1 MAHRF
6 FSNDPDSF
14 VIEAVE
20 GLTIAHPGIA
30 MERDP
35 LYVYRAERVADQA
48 QRPFGKVALVSGG
61 GTGHEPL
68 HAGFI
73 GAGMLD
79 AAVPG
84 AVFASPTA
92 IQVAAATQR
101 VAGGGG
107 VLHIIKNYTG
117 DVINFKIAAEL
128 CADEGI
134 EVRHVL
140 VADDVATDIADS
152 RVGRRGTG
160 ATLVVEKICGAAAE
174 EGADLDKL
182 VQLGEAVGENAR
194 SMALA
199 LDAGTHPGTGKK
211 SFELGP
217 NEVEF
222 GVGIH
227 GERGRKRIEFGLA
240 DDLVAKLLEPLREAL
255 ALERG
260 DAVIAIVNGL
270 GSTQLTEQYL
280 LTRSLRN
287 LLDDQG
293 IEMRR
298 VLTGSYVTALDMSGI
313 SITLVRAQDE
323 FVRLWDAPVNTPAL
337 RW

>member
-1 MAHRF
+1 MAHRY
-6 FSNDPDSF
+6 FSNDSDNY
-14 VIEAVE
+14 VREAVE
-20 GLTIAHPGIA
+20 GLTIAHPELA
-30 MERDP
+30 LEPDP
-35 LYVYRAERVADQA
+35 LYVYLKRRRSD
-48 QRPFGKVALVSGG
+48 KVALLSGG

-92 IQVAAATQR
+92 IQVAAATSKI
-101 VAGGGG
+101 AGERG
-107 VLHIIKNYTG
+107 VLHIVKNYTG

-140 VADDVATDIADS
+140 VADDVATDIEES

-160 ATLVVEKICGAAAE
+160 ATLLVEKICGAAAE
-174 EGADLDKL
+174 SGANLDDL
-182 VQLGEAVGENAR
+182 VSLGERVGEQSR

-199 LDAGTHPGTGKK
+199 LNACTHPGTGKK
-211 SFELGP
+211 SFDLAAD
-217 NEVEF
+217 EVEF

-227 GERGRKRIEFGLA
+227 GERGRARIPFSNA
-240 DDLVAKLLEPLREAL
+240 DDLVAQLLEPVCNS
-255 ALERG
+255 LELQRG
-260 DAVIAIVNGL
+260 EGVVAFINGL
-270 GSTQLTEQYL
+270 GSTHPTEQYL
-280 LTRSLRN
+280 VTRAVRN
-287 LLDDQG
+287 ILQGRG
-293 IEMRR
+293 IEMQR

-313 SITLVRAQDE
+313 SITLLRASDE
-323 FVRLWDAPVNTPAL
+323 FLKLWDAPVTTPAL

>member
-1 MAHRF
+1 MAHRY
-6 FSNDPDSF
+6 FSNDPDEF
-14 VIEAVE
+14 VSEAVE
-20 GLTIAHPGIA
+20 GLTIAHPTIA

-35 LYVYRAERVADQA
+35 LYVYRA
-48 QRPFGKVALVSGG
+48 QRPSNKVALLSGG

-92 IQVAAATQR
+92 IQVAAATR
-101 VAGGGG
+101 KVAGERG

-134 EVRHVL
+134 EVQHVL
-140 VADDVATDIADS
+140 VADDVATDIAES

-160 ATLVVEKICGAAAE
+160 ATLAVEKICGAAAE
-174 EGADLDKL
+174 EGADLATL
-182 VQLGEAVGENAR
+182 VKLGESVGENAR

-199 LDAGTHPGTGKK
+199 LDACTHPGTGKK
-211 SFELGP
+211 SFELAAD
-217 NEVEF
+217 EVEF

-227 GERGRKRIEFGLA
+227 GERGRKRIPFTAA
-240 DDLVAKLLEPLREAL
+240 DDLVAQLLDPLREAL
-255 ALERG
+255 TLQRG
-260 DAVIAIVNGL
+260 DGVIAIVNGL
-270 GSTQLTEQYL
+270 GSTQLTEQYV
-280 LTRSLRN
+280 LTRALRN
-287 LLDDQG
+287 LLDGQG
-293 IEMRR
+293 IEMQR

-313 SITLVRAQDE
+313 SITLVRANDE
-323 FVRLWDAPVNTPAL
+323 FLRLWDAPVDTPAL

>member
-1 MAHRF
+1 MAHRY
-6 FSNDPDSF
+6 FSNDPDNF
-14 VIEAVE
+14 VTEAVE
-20 GLTIAHPGIA
+20 GLTIAHSSIA

-35 LYVYRAERVADQA
+35 LYVYRAERPAN
-48 QRPFGKVALVSGG
+48 KVALLSGG

-73 GAGMLD
+73 GVGMLD

-92 IQVAAATQR
+92 IQVAAATKR
-101 VAGGGG
+101 VAGNRG

-140 VADDVATDIADS
+140 VADDVATDIAES

-160 ATLVVEKICGAAAE
+160 ATLAVEKICGAAAE

-182 VQLGEAVGENAR
+182 VQLGESVGENAR

-199 LDAGTHPGTGKK
+199 LDACTHPGTGKK

-227 GERGRKRIEFGLA
+227 GERGRKRIEFGPA
-240 DDLVAKLLEPLREAL
+240 DDLVAQLLDPLREAL

-260 DAVIAIVNGL
+260 DGVIAIVNGL
-270 GSTQLTEQYL
+270 GSTQLTELYL
-280 LTRSLRN
+280 LTRSLRK
-287 LLDDQG
+287 LLADRD

-298 VLTGSYVTALDMSGI
+298 VLTGSYITALDMSGV

>member
-1 MAHRF
+1 MAHRY
-6 FSNDPDSF
+6 FSNDPDNF
-14 VIEAVE
+14 VAEAVE
-20 GLTIAHPGIA
+20 GLTIAHPEIVMSA
-30 MERDP
+30 DP
-35 LYVYRAERVADQA
+35 LYVYRAERSSQ
-48 QRPFGKVALVSGG
+48 KVALLSGG

-92 IQVAAATQR
+92 IQVAAATQQ
-101 VAGGGG
+101 VAGDAG

-140 VADDVATDIADS
+140 VADDVATDIEDS

-160 ATLVVEKICGAAAE
+160 ATLAVEKICGAAAE
-174 EGADLDKL
+174 AGATLDEL
-182 VQLGEAVGENAR
+182 VALGERVGENAR

-199 LDAGTHPGTGKK
+199 LDACTHPGTGKK

-217 NEVEF
+217 DEVEF

-227 GERGRKRIEFGLA
+227 GERGRSRIPFTDA
-240 DDLVAKLLEPLREAL
+240 DDLVAQLLEPLRIAL
-255 ALERG
+255 ELERG
-260 DAVIAIVNGL
+260 EGVIAIVNGL

-287 LLDDQG
+287 LLDASG
-293 IEMRR
+293 IEMQR
-298 VLTGSYVTALDMSGI
+298 VLTGSYVTALDMSGV
-313 SITLVRAQDE
+313 SITLVRATDE
-323 FVRLWDAPVNTPAL
+323 FVHLWDAPVNTPAL

>member
-1 MAHRF
+1 MAHRY
-6 FSNDPDSF
+6 FSNDSDDF
-14 VIEAVE
+14 VREAVE
-20 GLTIAHPGIA
+20 GMTIAHPTLA
-30 MERDP
+30 LESDP
-35 LYVYRAERVADQA
+35 LYVYLRERPQN
-48 QRPFGKVALVSGG
+48 KVALLSGG

-92 IQVAAATQR
+92 IQVAAATR
-101 VAGGGG
+101 KVAGEKG
-107 VLHIIKNYTG
+107 VLHIVKNYTG

-140 VADDVATDIADS
+140 VADDVATDIEES

-160 ATLVVEKICGAAAE
+160 ATLLVEKICGAAAE
-174 EGADLDKL
+174 AGANLDEL
-182 VQLGEAVGENAR
+182 VRLGERVGEQSR

-199 LDAGTHPGTGKK
+199 LNACTHPNTGKK
-211 SFELGP
+211 SFELAAD
-217 NEVEF
+217 EVEF

-227 GERGRKRIEFGLA
+227 GERGRQRIPFAAA
-240 DDLVAKLLEPLREAL
+240 DDLVAQLLDPVCDS
-255 ALERG
+255 LELQRG
-260 DAVIAIVNGL
+260 EGVIAFINGL
-270 GSTQLTEQYL
+270 GSTHPTEQYL
-280 LTRSLRN
+280 VTRSVRNILRGR
-287 LLDDQG
+287 G

-313 SITLVRAQDE
+313 SITLLRSSEE
-323 FVRLWDAPVNTPAL
+323 FLELWDAPVATPAL
-337 RW
+337 SW